1 MKTILTSFFAL
12 SLLFIL
18 GGCEPTDPAIIK
30 VFVRSSSN
38 QLIDGAKVIIIGDQ
52 QSTPATLAYVDT
64 TYTNSSGFT
73 SFDMKAT
80 KRVILISLSN
90 TTTKLP
96 MAIPVPKCTPLQLRP
111 STYPINHHEK
121 DSFICCCSYDTCIFK
136 CMS

>member
-18 GGCEPTDPAIIK
+18 GGCEPKDPAIIK

-64 TYTNSSGFT
+64 TFTNSSGFT
-73 SFDMKAT
+73 SFDMDPYFSVAGEANKTGYFDIIVKYNNKTAYGYT
-80 KRVILISLSN
+80 RAKVH
-90 TTTKLP
+90 TTAVETIYLP
-96 MAIPVPKCTPLQLRP
+96 
-111 STYPINHHEK
+111 N
-121 DSFICCCSYDTCIFK
+121 
-136 CMS
+136 

>member
-18 GGCEPTDPAIIK
+18 GGCEPTEPAIIK

-38 QLIDGAKVIIIGDQ
+38 QLIDGAKVIIVGDQ

-73 SFDMKAT
+73 SFDMDPYFA
-80 KRVILISLSN
+80 LAGESN
-90 TTTKLP
+90 KTGYFDIIVKYNNKTDYGYTRAKVHTTAVETIYLP
-96 MAIPVPKCTPLQLRP
+96 
-111 STYPINHHEK
+111 N
-121 DSFICCCSYDTCIFK
+121 
-136 CMS
+136 

>member
-18 GGCEPTDPAIIK
+18 GGCEPTEPAIIK

-38 QLIDGAKVIIIGDQ
+38 QLIDGAKVIIVGDQ

-73 SFDMKAT
+73 SFDMDPYFA
-80 KRVILISLSN
+80 LAGESN
-90 TTTKLP
+90 KTGYFDIIVKYNNKTAYGYTRAKVHTTAVETIYLP
-96 MAIPVPKCTPLQLRP
+96 
-111 STYPINHHEK
+111 N
-121 DSFICCCSYDTCIFK
+121 
-136 CMS
+136 

>member
-38 QLIDGAKVIIIGDQ
+38 QLIDGAKVIIIADQ

-73 SFDMKAT
+73 SFDMDSYF
-80 KRVILISLSN
+80 SLAGEAN
-90 TTTKLP
+90 KTGYFDIIVK
-96 MAIPVPKCTPLQLRP
+96 
-111 STYPINHHEK
+111 
-121 DSFICCCSYDTCIFK
+121 
-136 CMS
+136 

>member
-38 QLIDGAKVIIIGDQ
+38 QLIDGAKVIIVGDQ

-64 TYTNSSGFT
+64 AYTNSSGFT
-73 SFDMKAT
+73 SFDMDPYFA
-80 KRVILISLSN
+80 VSGESN
-90 TTTKLP
+90 KTGYFDIIVKYNNKTAYGYTRAKVHTTAVETIYLP
-96 MAIPVPKCTPLQLRP
+96 
-111 STYPINHHEK
+111 N
-121 DSFICCCSYDTCIFK
+121 
-136 CMS
+136 

>member
-64 TYTNSSGFT
+64 TFTNSSGFT
-73 SFDMKAT
+73 SFDMDPYFSVAGEANKTGYFDIIVKYNNKTAYGYT
-80 KRVILISLSN
+80 RAKVH
-90 TTTKLP
+90 TTAVETIYLP
-96 MAIPVPKCTPLQLRP
+96 
-111 STYPINHHEK
+111 N
-121 DSFICCCSYDTCIFK
+121 
-136 CMS
+136 